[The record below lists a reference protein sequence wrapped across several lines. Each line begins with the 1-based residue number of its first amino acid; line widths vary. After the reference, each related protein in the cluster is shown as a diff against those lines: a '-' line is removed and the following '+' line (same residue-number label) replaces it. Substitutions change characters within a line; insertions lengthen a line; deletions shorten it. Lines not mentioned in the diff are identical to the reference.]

1 MTITGAAAER
11 VYRWTPFL
19 IRAGMGLA
27 PGFDLLQKFGRN
39 QSIDLATPEDVWLG
53 GGDYPFSLAAETL
66 SVVSTSDQ
74 DSAGGTGCATLV
86 IFGLDGDYQPLTKIV
101 ALTGMTPV
109 IISTAAFLRTPRAIC
124 LAPGSTS
131 TLDRNDGVITAT
143 QTSSGDVVIQIG
155 AGRGQT
161 EQAIY
166 TVQADCS
173 LMLTRMYGAI
183 GRMVATQALFELEA
197 RPIGECWQIKHPIDA
212 NSTGTTFVSVDFD
225 VPLTFPAKT
234 DLRVRATVGANGANV
249 SGGFD
254 GVLFEP
260 SRFIVGD

>member
-39 QSIDLATPEDVWLG
+39 PSIEMAVPEDVWQG
-53 GGDYPFSLAAETL
+53 GLDYPFSAAAETL
-66 SVVSTSDQ
+66 SVASTSDQ
-74 DSAGGTGCATLV
+74 DAAGGTGCATLE
-86 IFGLDGDYQPLTKIV
+86 IFGLDDDYAPISEVV
-101 ALTGMTPV
+101 ALTGTTPV
-109 IISTAAFLRTPRAIC
+109 ISTKLFLRAPRGIC
-124 LAPGSTS
+124 LVPGSTS
-131 TLDRNDGVITAT
+131 ILDRNVGTLTAT
-143 QTSSGDVVIQIG
+143 QTSSGDVLIQIG

-166 TVQADCS
+166 TVQADCA
-173 LMLTRMYGAI
+173 LMITRFYGAV
-183 GRMVATQALFELEA
+183 GRQVATQAMFELEA
-197 RPIGECWQIKHPIDA
+197 RPLGQCWQVKHPIDA
-212 NSTGTTFVSVDFD
+212 NSAGTTFASVDFD
-225 VPLTFPAKT
+225 VPLTFAEKT
-234 DLRVRATVGANGANV
+234 DLKVRATVGANGANV